1 LLEECV
7 QDRDAK
13 EVFLAGA
20 SKRILIGMVQSADD
34 LLNCEHLNERQAFAE
49 VAHPATNTHLQ
60 FPAELTKLSVTPT
73 KVRRRSPMLDEH
85 RHEILVTQLWL
96 SNAELANLDVVTAV
110 GP

>member
-1 LLEECV
+1 
-7 QDRDAK
+7 
-13 EVFLAGA
+13 
-20 SKRILIGMVQSADD
+20 VQSADD

-85 RHEILVTQLWL
+85 RHEILSVHLGLSASEIAQLDTQT
-96 SNAELANLDVVTAV
+96 SMER
-110 GP
+110 PS